1 MNHVF
6 VVQEKN
12 TNTVVDLYR
21 KKYEEIK
28 KIKSSPIPTNKFFLD
43 LKILSILELLEFN
56 ELKLSKLSINPLFLP
71 ILKNLF
77 FLSLKISSGDI
88 ILK

>member
-6 VVQEKN
+6 VAQEKN
-12 TNTVVDLYR
+12 TNTVVGLYR
-21 KKYEEIK
+21 KKYKEIK
-28 KIKSSPIPTNKFFLD
+28 KIKNSPIPTNKFFLD

-56 ELKLSKLSINPLFLP
+56 ELKLSKLSMNPLLLP